1 MRDFLLANPIIP
13 VVVIDNVGDAV
24 PLAQAMVSGGLP
36 ILEVTLRTEAAVEG
50 IKQIVQHVPEAV
62 VGSGTVCTADQF
74 KLSVDIGCQF
84 VVSPG
89 STDELLKTAA
99 QSDVPYLPGVSSASE
114 LMTAMESGFQQFK
127 FFPAEA
133 VGGVALLKALQGPFA
148 EAEFCATGGIGLHNV
163 KDYLALDNVL
173 SVGGSWITAAHLVRE
188 RRWSGIE
195 QLASQA
201 VAFCTK
207 SA

>member
-1 MRDFLLANPIIP
+1 
-13 VVVIDNVGDAV
+13 
-24 PLAQAMVSGGLP
+24 
-36 ILEVTLRTEAAVEG
+36 
-50 IKQIVQHVPEAV
+50 
-62 VGSGTVCTADQF
+62 
-74 KLSVDIGCQF
+74 VDIGCQF

-114 LMTAMESGFQQFK
+114 LMTAMEAGFQQFK

-133 VGGVALLKALQGPFA
+133 VGGIGLLKALQGPFS

-173 SVGGSWITAAHLVRE
+173 SVGGSWITAAHLMRE
-188 RRWSGIE
+188 RRWSEIE

-201 VAFCTK
+201 VAFCAK

>member
-13 VVVIDNVGDAV
+13 VVVIDDLADAV
-24 PLAQAMVSGGLP
+24 PLVQALVSGGLP

-50 IKQIVQHVPEAV
+50 IKQIIQHVPGAI
-62 VGSGTVCTADQF
+62 VGSGTVCTAEQF

-89 STDELLKTAA
+89 STSELLKVASR
-99 QSDVPYLPGVSSASE
+99 SDVPYLLGVSTASE
-114 LMTAMESGFQQFK
+114 LMTGMDAGFQQFK
-127 FFPAEA
+127 FFPAESA
-133 VGGVALLKALQGPFA
+133 GGVAMLKSLKGPFS

-173 SVGGSWITAAHLVRE
+173 SVGGSWITAGHLVRE
-188 RRWSGIE
+188 QRWSEIE

-201 VAFCTK
+201 VALCTK

>member
-50 IKQIVQHVPEAV
+50 IKQIIQHVPEAV

-74 KLSVDIGCQF
+74 QLSVDIGCQF

-114 LMTAMESGFQQFK
+114 LMTAMEAGFQQFK

-133 VGGVALLKALQGPFA
+133 VGGVTLLKALQGPFS

-163 KDYLALDNVL
+163 EDYLALDNVL

>member
-13 VVVIDNVGDAV
+13 VVVIDNVADAV

-50 IKQIVQHVPEAV
+50 IKQIIQHVPEAV

-74 KLSVDIGCQF
+74 QLSVDIGCQF

-89 STDELLKTAA
+89 STHELLKTAA

-114 LMTAMESGFQQFK
+114 LMTAMEAGFQQFK

-133 VGGVALLKALQGPFA
+133 VGGIGLLKALQGPFS
-148 EAEFCATGGIGLHNV
+148 EVEFCATGGIGLHNV

-188 RRWSGIE
+188 RRWSEIE